1 MNQRLRIRLQPPL
14 PDGENFGKTEPSLPE
29 FEDCRQ
35 RVQFLELEGRQ
46 VDFEKRGAQTI
57 LRLGILKK
65 MLKNLLNSFFGQKLD
80 F

>member
-1 MNQRLRIRLQPPL
+1 M
-14 PDGENFGKTEPSLPE
+14 KPSLPE

-57 LRLGILKK
+57 LLLGILKK
-65 MLKNLLNSFFGQKLD
+65 MLQNSLNSFFCQKLD